1 LDDDP
6 FDLRFERI
14 DDLEPQMERLRIQRS
29 ARVATQRTELAKL
42 WLRMRT
48 PAGVVAR
55 IDEALRVFGLQ
66 PEVNEIRSD

>member
-1 LDDDP
+1 LIHKVS
-6 FDLRFERI
+6 LI
-14 DDLEPQMERLRIQRS
+14 
-29 ARVATQRTELAKL
+29 KL

>member
-1 LDDDP
+1 LIHKVS
-6 FDLRFERI
+6 LI
-14 DDLEPQMERLRIQRS
+14 
-29 ARVATQRTELAKL
+29 KL
-42 WLRMRT
+42 WRRMRT